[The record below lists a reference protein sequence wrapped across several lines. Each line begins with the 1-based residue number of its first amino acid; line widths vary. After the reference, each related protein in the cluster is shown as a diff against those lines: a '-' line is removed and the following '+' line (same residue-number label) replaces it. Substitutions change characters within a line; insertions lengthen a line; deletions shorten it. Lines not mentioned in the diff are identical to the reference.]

1 MIYITGDTH
10 SNFSRFQKMKKVP
23 KINKFFQNFEKTL
36 TCNKIFAII
45 KIQNINI
52 I

>member
-1 MIYITGDTH
+1 
-10 SNFSRFQKMKKVP
+10 MKKVP

-36 TCNKIFAII
+36 LRKKTLAII